1 MFTRKALPLL
11 LCFPEVVLPPT
22 DVHLSLDLTSGG
34 TGPMAQRSRWLA
46 LFLSC
51 RKPNSARGLPFS
63 RFMVVCRVLA
73 FFLRGPPSC
82 SGCCGAN
89 PGCVTPLRRCSRG
102 EFPAWKGR
110 STAQASTDPRR
121 EEGLYDLSKKGALR
135 SPALSPFFRP
145 TVAGA
150 KTLQAHTRRLR
161 FVQKRRQQ
169 QTRSRKTLLM
179 PLAKGRQRYG
189 PR

>member
-1 MFTRKALPLL
+1 MSTYRSISPLLVPGRWPSGHGGL
-11 LCFPEVVLPPT
+11 LCF
-22 DVHLSLDLTSGG
+22 
-34 TGPMAQRSRWLA
+34 SRA
-46 LFLSC
+46 ASPIQPGDC
-51 RKPNSARGLPFS
+51 PS
-63 RFMVVCRVLA
+63 RVVCRVLA

-121 EEGLYDLSKKGALR
+121 EEGLHDLSKKGALR

-145 TVAGA
+145 TVAGV
-150 KTLQAHTRRLR
+150 TLEG
-161 FVQKRRQQ
+161 FVSYK
-169 QTRSRKTLLM
+169 KDGNNKLEAEKPLLM